1 MGEWSIKRYD
11 AAMKPLWNEIVK
23 TSRNGTFLIDR
34 NYMDYHSDRFDDF
47 SLIAFRDQKPMAL
60 LPANMTEDRVLHSH
74 QGLTY
79 GGWIL
84 PVRHF
89 DMADFMQMWRC
100 WLRFMKENGIEEV
113 DYKPMPDIYSLYS
126 SQEDL
131 YALFRSNANVSEVN
145 VSMSLQPQCNPGF
158 NTLQR
163 RLLKKSVKC
172 DVVVREITE
181 ESEIMKFHDLLSACL
196 DTRHGVRPVHSFTEL
211 LGLRKA
217 FPENIRFFVTEAQGK
232 MSGGICVYDTGIVAH
247 AQYIATTQEGREHG
261 ALTSIVNMLVNDVY
275 ADRRYFDF
283 GTCNEE
289 GGRWLNEGLARQ
301 KGSFGATPVVYSRY
315 NFSVEEALAVF

>member
-1 MGEWSIKRYD
+1 MGDWCIRRYD
-11 AAMKPLWNEIVK
+11 AEMKPLWNEIVK

-34 NYMDYHSDRFDDF
+34 NYMDYHSDRFEDF
-47 SLIAFRDQKPMAL
+47 SLVAFRDRQPVAL
-60 LPANMTEDRVLHSH
+60 LPANITGDRVLHSH

-89 DMADFMQMWRC
+89 DMSDFMQMWKC
-100 WLRFMKENGIEEV
+100 WLLFLKENGIEEI
-113 DYKPMPDIYSLYS
+113 DYKPMPDIYSRYS
-126 SQEDL
+126 SQEDI
-131 YALFRSNANVSEVN
+131 YSLFRSNAGVSEVN
-145 VSMSLQPQCNPGF
+145 VSMALQPQCNPGF

-163 RLLKKSVKC
+163 RLLKKSMKC

-181 ESEIMKFHDLLSACL
+181 ESEIMEFHNLLAACL
-196 DTRHGVRPVHSFTEL
+196 DSRHGVKPVHSCGEL
-211 LGLRKA
+211 LELRRS
-217 FPENIRFFVTEAQGK
+217 FPDKIRFFVSEADGI

-247 AQYIATTQEGREHG
+247 AQYIATTPEGREHG
-261 ALTSIVNMLVNDVY
+261 ALTAIVNMLINNVY
-275 ADRRYFDF
+275 ASRRYFDF
-283 GTCNEE
+283 GTCNER

-315 NFSVEEALAVF
+315 TLSVEEALAVF